1 MLLGKS
7 GGQLL
12 ITPEIM
18 KWLGQSRN
26 DTQLW
31 MCLVMKVKFDVVKNS
46 MKGQKDITLEDEPN
60 RSEGVQYA
68 AGKEEMAITNSSK
81 KKEAAG
87 PKMK

>member
-12 ITPEIM
+12 ITPEIR

-46 MKGQKDITLEDEPN
+46 I
-60 RSEGVQYA
+60 A
-68 AGKEEMAITNSSK
+68 
-81 KKEAAG
+81 
-87 PKMK
+87 